1 MSHVLTLVK
10 AIYFNSKDHER
21 DRDSLTLKS
30 NQKFDIRVFSNA
42 FSIPP
47 FLNTLEVKRLL
58 RRVIQMHALKE
69 KLLILM
75 GKVLMGQIKKLKS
88 FKVYLLTLKV
98 FDALELR
105 RVVSRSIIKVHLPR
119 DFNLR
124 LLRAV
129 SINIT

>member
-1 MSHVLTLVK
+1 
-10 AIYFNSKDHER
+10 
-21 DRDSLTLKS
+21 
-30 NQKFDIRVFSNA
+30 
-42 FSIPP
+42 
-47 FLNTLEVKRLL
+47 
-58 RRVIQMHALKE
+58 MHALKE

>member
-1 MSHVLTLVK
+1 ML
-10 AIYFNSKDHER
+10 
-21 DRDSLTLKS
+21 
-30 NQKFDIRVFSNA
+30 
-42 FSIPP
+42 
-47 FLNTLEVKRLL
+47 
-58 RRVIQMHALKE
+58 
-69 KLLILM
+69 
-75 GKVLMGQIKKLKS
+75 GQIKKLKS